1 MKARKNFNVAAL
13 RRNRAVLA
21 SRDRREGPSSL
32 PALRVVTRNENVGRI
47 TNLSRFGKCWPRDAF
62 FIAASRNSFI
72 RGHDGIVAKQQTSV
86 LKSVSTQVVD
96 RKALGTNFGKP

>member
-1 MKARKNFNVAAL
+1 MKARENFNFTKL
-13 RRNRAVLA
+13 WRNRAVLA

-32 PALRVVTRNENVGRI
+32 PALRVVTRDENVGRT
-47 TNLSRFGKCWPRDAF
+47 TNLSRFGKWRPRDAF

-86 LKSVSTQVVD
+86 SKSVITQVVD
-96 RKALGTNFGKP
+96 RKALGSNCGKP